1 MHGGTSSTGI
11 AGAVQYDLKRL
22 HESWMAL
29 FFPRQR
35 ETEAGVLGKWQ
46 PSTTTGTVAYRTW
59 SVVGTFIVAL
69 LYPLTVFGFATR
81 YYTRKIDGTATKL
94 GVVGVIV
101 VALLAWGGLTALA
114 RLRFSTQGFLAVGG
128 AGGVATVSAAL
139 AYLTGTR
146 GGRVST
152 IVLAYPFA
160 MTAVFLPPVV
170 AALYSPTLS
179 DIIFPNSYSLAV
191 WILDNPLDLW
201 GINAFLREQF
211 TLEGANYVAMW
222 FGLSVPIGWVL
233 GLLVSLADLVRP
245 KRE

>member
-1 MHGGTSSTGI
+1 MHGGTSDTGI

-35 ETEAGVLGKWQ
+35 SDQSGVLGKWQ
-46 PSTTTGTVAYRTW
+46 PSTTTGTVAYRAW
-59 SVVGTFIVAL
+59 SAVGTLVVAL
-69 LYPLTVFGFATR
+69 LYPLTLFGFATR
-81 YYTRKIDGTATKL
+81 YYTRRIDGTATKL
-94 GVVGVIV
+94 GVVGVV
-101 VALLAWGGLTALA
+101 VLALLAWGGLTALA
-114 RLRFSTQGFLAVGG
+114 RLRFSTQGFLAVGA

-152 IVLAYPFA
+152 VALAYPFA

-222 FGLSVPIGWVL
+222 FGLSVPIGWLL
-233 GLLVSLADLVRP
+233 GVLVSLADLVRP
-245 KRE
+245 KGD